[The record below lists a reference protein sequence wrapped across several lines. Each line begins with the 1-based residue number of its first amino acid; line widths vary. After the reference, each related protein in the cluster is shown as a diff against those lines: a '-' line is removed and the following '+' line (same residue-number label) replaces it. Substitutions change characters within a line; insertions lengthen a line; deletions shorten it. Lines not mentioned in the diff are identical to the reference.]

1 MGLIFMGPTVMAA
14 GVVGVSSQA
23 KECGYDPSSRSAT
36 MSNITLFATQRLGVL
51 SSGTSVAGGY
61 MSVSPIGGAG
71 TTSFRALSKSNAAAA
86 TIQGD
91 CVRLSSS
98 LSRELFI
105 KCKWTR
111 REKAS

>member
-1 MGLIFMGPTVMAA
+1 
-14 GVVGVSSQA
+14 
-23 KECGYDPSSRSAT
+23 
-36 MSNITLFATQRLGVL
+36 
-51 SSGTSVAGGY
+51 

-91 CVRLSSS
+91 SRLSSS

>member
-1 MGLIFMGPTVMAA
+1 MIRRL
-14 GVVGVSSQA
+14 
-23 KECGYDPSSRSAT
+23 DPRDNVEYHIICDAT
-36 MSNITLFATQRLGVL
+36 AWGAVA
-51 SSGTSVAGGY
+51 GTSVAGGY
-61 MSVSPIGGAG
+61 MSVSPMAG
-71 TTSFRALSKSNAAAA
+71 TKFFRALSKSNAAAA

-91 CVRLSSS
+91 SVRLSSS